1 MVAHVPLQL
10 RAIGKGVAAVRAAVV
25 ILTGLVAILDVF
37 LQRGVAFV
45 APGAVGASVQL
56 GKRIRCSCGGRERE
70 TWMIDDASFFFSY
83 TSYEEHVGQSNSS
96 SSSYTFLMLV
106 SSFP

>member
-70 TWMIDDASFFFSY
+70 TWMIDDASFFFLTLHMKSMSDSL
-83 TSYEEHVGQSNSS
+83 TAPPPP
-96 SSSYTFLMLV
+96 TPF
-106 SSFP
+106 